1 MKIEEII
8 STADHK
14 LQPSQSKHLIGKLVM
29 LNRLENVSVL
39 LHNKLNEQKWG
50 NSNATMFTEEQHRV
64 LEIARNAFK
73 NGTPLHLVGK

>member
-1 MKIEEII
+1 
-8 STADHK
+8 
-14 LQPSQSKHLIGKLVM
+14 M